1 MIEQYKIL
9 LVDDS
14 IDNLKAMVA
23 ALKEY
28 CPEYDVLQTCNPE
41 FAIEISATTLP
52 HLIITDW
59 EMPKFSGIDLIK
71 AIKSNEKTKGI
82 PIIMATGVM
91 LSSDNLK
98 LALDEG
104 AIDFITKPFDPIEL
118 VARASSALR
127 NAGNKNQLIKE
138 KDQELTENALYLVKA
153 TKQNEGI
160 LAKFNQLKNLVSKE
174 DIEAQN
180 FISHSIRELEQKIR
194 LDSWYKF
201 NVSFENVHK
210 DFNKNLIRKFPSLT
224 VTDLKLC
231 AFIRLG
237 ISSKEVALLLNQNPD
252 SIRVSRSRLRK
263 KLNIDRS
270 QNIETF
276 LTSL

>member
-9 LVDDS
+9 LVDDC
-14 IDNLKAMVA
+14 IDNLKAMVS

-28 CPEYDVLQTCNPE
+28 CPEYDVLQTCNAE
-41 FAIEISATTLP
+41 FAIEISSTKMP

-59 EMPKFSGIDLIK
+59 EMPKFTGIDLIK
-71 AIKSNEKTKGI
+71 AIKSNEKTQGI

-91 LSSDNLK
+91 LTSNNLK

-104 AIDFITKPFDPIEL
+104 AIDFITKPFDSIEF
-118 VARASSALR
+118 VARVSSVLK
-127 NAGNKNQLIKE
+127 NAFYNKRLLKE

-153 TKQNEGI
+153 AKQNEGI
-160 LAKFNQLKNLVSKE
+160 LAQFNQLKNLISNE
-174 DIEAQN
+174 NIEAQN
-180 FISHSIRELEQKIR
+180 FLSDAIRELEEKVR

-201 NVSFENVHK
+201 NISFENVHK
-210 DFNKNLIRKFPSLT
+210 DFNRNLIQKFSGLT

-237 ISSKEVALLLNQNPD
+237 ISNKEVALLLNQNPD
-252 SIRVSRSRLRK
+252 SVRVSYSRLRK
-263 KLNIDRS
+263 KLNIERS
-270 QNIETF
+270 QNIRTF
-276 LTSL
+276 LTAI